1 MAEFISTVILI
12 VSAEDLA
19 ERLEQVLIILMDAEQ
34 SCVIGFE
41 TVFQKF
47 FDAEGMNNSGLEI
60 PLRKDF
66 RYLFF
71 MHRFRRKKRWQE
83 KVEG

>member
-1 MAEFISTVILI
+1 MSVGAEELIERLKQVFSILI
-12 VSAEDLA
+12 N
-19 ERLEQVLIILMDAEQ
+19 AEQ

-41 TVFQKF
+41 TIFQKF

>member
-1 MAEFISTVILI
+1 MSISVGAEELIERLKQVFSILI
-12 VSAEDLA
+12 N
-19 ERLEQVLIILMDAEQ
+19 AEQ

>member
-1 MAEFISTVILI
+1 MASMSVGAEELIERLKQVFSILI
-12 VSAEDLA
+12 N
-19 ERLEQVLIILMDAEQ
+19 AEQ

-41 TVFQKF
+41 TIFQKF